1 MFLWLRCHHSC
12 LLGQLLCSSSCHP
25 SSEERS
31 CIASKVGFS
40 WYLWNLDNLRLTVC
54 NISLSFSST
63 KNQITLHSC
72 PRFVILNARL
82 TTYAN
87 LFNAITGGVMFFL
100 FSDWHRA
107 TISSFS
113 GDWNDKENSKFHC
126 RHCFLFFHVWIC
138 PYWLW
143 IFNFQK
149 EGRYKGRKFSSVCH
163 FFGYQARGS
172 IPSNFDCD
180 YAYVSIIPLY
190 SWKLNTLIL
199 MATLI
204 NIEHFRLLGV
214 SPCIRSHLDWLGI
227 WQLWLI

>member
-1 MFLWLRCHHSC
+1 
-12 LLGQLLCSSSCHP
+12 
-25 SSEERS
+25 
-31 CIASKVGFS
+31 
-40 WYLWNLDNLRLTVC
+40 
-54 NISLSFSST
+54 
-63 KNQITLHSC
+63 
-72 PRFVILNARL
+72 
-82 TTYAN
+82 
-87 LFNAITGGVMFFL
+87 
-100 FSDWHRA
+100 
-107 TISSFS
+107 
-113 GDWNDKENSKFHC
+113 
-126 RHCFLFFHVWIC
+126 
-138 PYWLW
+138 LW